1 MLIASITDESKPA
14 LAKARVEAGPDQRP
28 VATPAV
34 GLPAA
39 KPARKGR
46 FGFLGAACSVRR
58 VSSASA
64 RIGAGKAVPHPPPP
78 PSIRALGL
86 SRPGGRSSDPP
97 CPAAQRGRAGG
108 TAVPEA

>member
-1 MLIASITDESKPA
+1 MLIVSITEESKPA
-14 LAKARVEAGPDQRP
+14 LVKARVEAGPDQA
-28 VATPAV
+28 VSTPAV

-46 FGFLGAACSVRR
+46 FGFQGAACSVRR

-64 RIGAGKAVPHPPPP
+64 RIGAGKAVPHPLPP

-86 SRPGGRSSDPP
+86 SRPGGRPFDPP

-108 TAVPEA
+108 QAVAQAT